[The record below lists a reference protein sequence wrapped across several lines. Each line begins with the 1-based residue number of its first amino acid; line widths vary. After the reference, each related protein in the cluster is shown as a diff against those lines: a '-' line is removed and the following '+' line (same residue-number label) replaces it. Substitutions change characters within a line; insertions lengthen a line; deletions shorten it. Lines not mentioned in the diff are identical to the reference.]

1 MGGNVWKLFF
11 LQIPHHSYI
20 LVGYKG
26 FKLIIK
32 EEYLFYDISLIMLH
46 TLIEMS
52 LIVFS
57 MWYIFQLENRQ
68 LNNENENNNINK
80 FLFGIHIVYG
90 LGFHR

>member
-1 MGGNVWKLFF
+1 
-11 LQIPHHSYI
+11 
-20 LVGYKG
+20 
-26 FKLIIK
+26 
-32 EEYLFYDISLIMLH
+32 
-46 TLIEMS
+46 MS

-90 LGFHR
+90 MGFHR